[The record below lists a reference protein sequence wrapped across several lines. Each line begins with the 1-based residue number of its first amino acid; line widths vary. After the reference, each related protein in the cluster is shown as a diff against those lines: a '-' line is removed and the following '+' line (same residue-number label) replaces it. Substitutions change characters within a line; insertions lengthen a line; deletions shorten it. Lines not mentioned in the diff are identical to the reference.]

1 VISIVKNASLLLV
14 FALIASSMPCGAATS
29 ISNFTAAENDRF
41 ANSSS
46 FIASGSDFSGV
57 GRSTDGRWVTM
68 ISSNVFISATHYH
81 PADGSSV
88 TFHPGNSAAAPV
100 TRVISGSQQ
109 IGTTDLWV
117 GFLDSSVGPSIK
129 FYNRVTGS
137 FSASDL
143 SGASVFMSG
152 LSPTTTGYGTSNLTN
167 QTVGTNR
174 VELFQANQA
183 VDSETGDAIFT
194 IENQGSGSD
203 FGYTNTP
210 YEAQLAV
217 GDSGAPLFQR
227 SGTDLILAGMN
238 WATGVVDI
246 DSSAAVAN
254 RNVSVYSYVGTSNAI
269 IDSYVAS
276 HPVPEPSALYSLLL
290 GIGLVMRRKRM
301 VGV

>member
-1 VISIVKNASLLLV
+1 MFKVNISTLLLV
-14 FALIASSMPCGAATS
+14 FALIAPSMPCGAATS
-29 ISNFTAAENDRF
+29 ISNFTAAANDRF
-41 ANSSS
+41 ANLSS
-46 FIASGSDFSGV
+46 FFASGSDFSGV
-57 GRSTDGRWVTM
+57 GRSADGRWVTM

-88 TFHPGNSAAAPV
+88 TFHPGNSTASPV

-117 GFLDSSVGPSIK
+117 GFLDSSVGPTIK
-129 FYNRVTGS
+129 VYNRVTGPY
-137 FSASDL
+137 AT
-143 SGASVFMSG
+143 SGLAGAPVVMSG
-152 LSPTTTGYGTSNLTN
+152 LSPTTTGYGASNFTN
-167 QTVGTNR
+167 QTVGTNQ
-174 VELFQANQA
+174 VEFFQANQV
-183 VDSETGDAIFT
+183 VDGETGDAIFT
-194 IENQGSGSD
+194 IENQGPGRD

-210 YEAQLAV
+210 YEAQLAI
-217 GDSGAPLFQR
+217 GDSGAPLFQQ
-227 SGTDLILAGMN
+227 SGTNFILAGIN

-246 DSSAAVAN
+246 DTTTAIAN

-290 GIGLVMRRKRM
+290 GIGLVLRRKRV